1 MTRLALIGLCA
12 AVIVVVGVLTMIRT
26 RRLQERHALIW
37 LIGAIVLG
45 TLAASEALLG
55 WIADLL
61 TIRYPPSALFLIVV
75 AFLGVALIDC
85 VITISRLTD
94 RNRTLAQRLAIV
106 EERVAQIEARE
117 AEGRTTESRA
127 EGTT

>member
-1 MTRLALIGLCA
+1 MTRLALIGF
-12 AVIVVVGVLTMIRT
+12 AVAIIVVVGVLAMIRT

-37 LIGAIVLG
+37 LGGAVIMG

-94 RNRTLAQRLAIV
+94 RTRTLAQRLAIV
-106 EERVAQIEARE
+106 EERLARM
-117 AEGRTTESRA
+117 
-127 EGTT
+127 EGTTATGRPSDAPPFET

>member
-1 MTRLALIGLCA
+1 M
-12 AVIVVVGVLTMIRT
+12 VVGVLLMIRT

-37 LIGAIVLG
+37 LAGAVVLG

-55 WIADLL
+55 WLADLL
-61 TIRYPPSALFLIVV
+61 TIRYPPSALFLVVV

-94 RNRTLAQRLAIV
+94 RSRALAQRLAIV
-106 EERVAQIEARE
+106 EERLAQLEQNV
-117 AEGRTTESRA
+117 GTETDDAS
-127 EGTT
+127 